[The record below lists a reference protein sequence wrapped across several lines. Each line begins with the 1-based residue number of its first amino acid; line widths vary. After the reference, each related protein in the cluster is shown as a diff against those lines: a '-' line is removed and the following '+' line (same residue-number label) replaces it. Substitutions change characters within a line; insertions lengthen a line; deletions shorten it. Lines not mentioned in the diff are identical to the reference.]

1 MLTHDRLFVS
11 SMPGSEAA
19 TGKVPPDPGA
29 QVDLALDRV
38 EAVLKAAGMGLGNMR
53 ERAEFLPGGRFELD
67 APGGKGTRV
76 AVSFVVVADR
86 AA

>member
-1 MLTHDRLFVS
+1 
-11 SMPGSEAA
+11 
-19 TGKVPPDPGA
+19 
-29 QVDLALDRV
+29 
-38 EAVLKAAGMGLGNMR
+38 MGLGNMR

-76 AVSFVVVADR
+76 AVSFIVVADR